1 MRQDSESKKD
11 LLRREIFVHLSE
23 LRERCDGL
31 LAAKYPLDVYNEV
44 HALRS
49 LVGQLDSAARR
60 WRECR

>member
-1 MRQDSESKKD
+1 MNQDRESKRD

-31 LAAKYPLDVYNEV
+31 LAAKYPLDVYNEI

-49 LVGQLDSAARR
+49 LVGQVDAAARR
-60 WRECR
+60 WRESH